1 MNRTQSVLVAMS
13 GGVDSSVSAALLH
26 ERGFRVLGS
35 HMRLVDGGGLEHGC
49 CGPQAEADAAEVA
62 RVAGFDFE
70 VADLGAAFER
80 TVLAD
85 FFEEHRA
92 GRTPNPCVRC
102 NQHIKFGA
110 FLERA
115 DALGFDFVATGHYVR
130 TWRTDNG
137 RWHLGRGL
145 DPRKD
150 QSYMLHVLGQAQLA
164 RSMFP
169 VGEQTKTQTRAHA
182 VRLGL
187 QVAQK
192 PDSQEV
198 CFVPGADHAAY
209 LAEHA
214 PDLVRAGSVVDATSG
229 ADLGE
234 HRGTFRYTIGQRR
247 GLGVSTGER
256 SYVVDIDREAE
267 RVLVG
272 PAELLARR
280 GLIADGVTWVA
291 GPPPDA
297 PIEATVR
304 IRYRGEDAPGVV
316 TPIGRGSVQVEFRTP
331 QHAVAPGQ
339 SVVFYAGDEVLG
351 GGRIVEA
358 LR

>member
-1 MNRTQSVLVAMS
+1 MTRTPSVLVAMS
-13 GGVDSSVSAALLH
+13 GGVDSSVSAALLR

-35 HMRLVDGGGLEHGC
+35 HMRLVDSGGLEHGC

-85 FFEEHRA
+85 FFDEHRA

-130 TWRTDNG
+130 SWRTPDG

-145 DPRKD
+145 DRAKD
-150 QSYMLHVLGQAQLA
+150 QSYMLHVLGQEQLA
-164 RSMFP
+164 RSLFP
-169 VGEQTKTQTRAHA
+169 VGEQTKAETRAHA

-187 QVAQK
+187 PVAQK

-214 PDLVRAGSVVDATSG
+214 PDLVRTGSVVDATSG
-229 ADLGE
+229 AELGE
-234 HRGTFRYTIGQRR
+234 HGGTFRYTIGQRR

-256 SYVVDIDREAE
+256 TYVVDVDREAG

-280 GLIADGVTWVA
+280 GLVADGVTWVA
-291 GPPPDA
+291 GSPPDG
-297 PIEATVR
+297 PVEATVR
-304 IRYRGEDAPGVV
+304 IRYRGEHAPGVV
-316 TPIGRGSVQVEFRTP
+316 TPDGEGAARVEFRSP

-339 SVVFYAGDEVLG
+339 SAVFYAGDEVLG

>member
-1 MNRTQSVLVAMS
+1 MTRTPSVLVAMS

-35 HMRLVDGGGLEHGC
+35 HMRLVDSGGLEHGC
-49 CGPQAEADAAEVA
+49 CGPQSETDAAEVA

-70 VADLGAAFER
+70 VAEMGTDFER

-85 FFEEHRA
+85 FFGEHRA

-130 TWRTDNG
+130 SWRTADG
-137 RWHLGRGL
+137 SWHLGRGL
-145 DPRKD
+145 DRAKD
-150 QSYMLHVLGQAQLA
+150 QSYMLHVLGQQQLA
-164 RSMFP
+164 RSLFP
-169 VGEQTKTQTRAHA
+169 VGGQTKAATRAQA

-187 QVAQK
+187 PVAEK
-192 PDSQEV
+192 RDSQEV
-198 CFVPGADHAAY
+198 CFVPGADHSSY

-214 PDLVRAGSVVDATSG
+214 PDLVRAGAVVDAATG
-229 ADLGE
+229 AELGE
-234 HRGTFRYTIGQRR
+234 HPGTFRFTIGQRR

-256 SYVVDIDREAE
+256 SYVVDIDHGAG

-280 GLIADGVTWVA
+280 GLVADDVRWIAGS
-291 GPPPDA
+291 PPDG
-297 PIEATVR
+297 PIEATIR
-304 IRYRGEDAPGVV
+304 IRYRGEGASGVV
-316 TPIGRGSVQVEFRTP
+316 TPDGDGAARVEFRSP

-339 SVVFYAGDEVLG
+339 SVVFNAGDEVLG
-351 GGRIVEA
+351 GGRIVQA
-358 LR
+358 LG

>member
-1 MNRTQSVLVAMS
+1 MTRTPSVLVAMS

-26 ERGFRVLGS
+26 ERGYRVLGS
-35 HMRLVDGGGLEHGC
+35 HMRLVDSGGLEHGC

-70 VADLGAAFER
+70 VADLGADFDR

-85 FFEEHRA
+85 FFDEHRA

-102 NQHIKFGA
+102 NQHVKFGA
-110 FLERA
+110 FLDRA

-130 TWRTDNG
+130 SWRTPDG

-145 DPRKD
+145 DGGKD
-150 QSYMLHVLGQAQLA
+150 QSYMLHVLGQQQLA
-164 RSMFP
+164 RSLFP
-169 VGEQTKTQTRAHA
+169 VGGQTKAETRAHA

-187 QVAQK
+187 PVADK
-192 PDSQEV
+192 ADSQEV

-214 PDLVRAGSVVDATSG
+214 PDLVRTGAVVDAATG

-234 HRGTFRYTIGQRR
+234 HQGTFRYTIGQRR

-256 SYVVDIDREAE
+256 SYVVDIDRRAG

-280 GLIADGVTWVA
+280 GLLADGVTWVA
-291 GPPPDA
+291 GQPPEG

-316 TPIGRGSVQVEFRTP
+316 TPHAAGARVEFRSP
-331 QHAVAPGQ
+331 QHAIAPGQ
-339 SVVFYAGDEVLG
+339 SVVFYSGDEVLG
-351 GGRIVEA
+351 GGRIVEGF
-358 LR
+358 R